1 VSDSWRSKKGS
12 VPFSVRDALVA
23 ATGVR
28 LHAHPAADVGGG
40 SINHSLRWDGHEAS
54 LFVKLAPAGRLAML
68 EAEADGLRELEATR
82 TIRVPEVLG
91 CGAVESH
98 AFLALE
104 WIDFAPP
111 GARSDARLGEL
122 LAAQHRVT
130 APRYGWHRDNTIGST
145 PQRNDWDDDWPSFY
159 VQRRLE
165 IQFDLAARNG
175 HGARLK
181 DRGQELCGCIRT
193 FFAGYRPEPSLLHG
207 DLWSGNRAATRA
219 GEPVIF
225 DPAVYFGDREADIA
239 MTRLFGGFGRDF
251 YAAYL
256 SAWPLADG
264 AETRCGLY
272 NLYHV
277 LNHLN
282 LFGGGYGA
290 QALHMIEELIV
301 AASG

>member
-1 VSDSWRSKKGS
+1 MSPTGN
-12 VPFSVRDALVA
+12 VRELNPASLREALVT

-28 LHAHPAADVGGG
+28 LQAAPAADVGGG
-40 SINHSLRWDGHEAS
+40 SINRCLRWDGHEAS
-54 LFVKLAPAGRLAML
+54 LFVKLAPAGRLAMF
-68 EAEADGLRELEATR
+68 EAEADGLRELEAAR
-82 TIRVPEVLG
+82 AIRVPTVLG
-91 CGAVESH
+91 CGATESH

-145 PQRNDWDDDWPSFY
+145 PQRNDWDDDWPRFY

-165 IQFDLAARNG
+165 FQLDLAARNR
-175 HGARLK
+175 HGTPLVERGRL
-181 DRGQELCGCIRT
+181 LCGRIGA
-193 FFAGYRPEPSLLHG
+193 FFAGHRPEPSLLHG

-251 YAAYL
+251 YTTYQ
-256 SAWPLADG
+256 STWPLAEG
-264 AETRCGLY
+264 AEARCELY

-290 QALHMIEELIV
+290 QALHMIEELV
-301 AASG
+301 AAASG